1 MGSEYTFAESKTW
14 EVLRAVKD
22 KSNYTRR
29 LVRYRVWRAGENNED
44 WRIQIEDE
52 DNDIKNFYL
61 PAAVVD
67 IMRREDVKKELK
79 S

>member
-1 MGSEYTFAESKTW
+1 MASEYTFAESKTW

-29 LVRYRVWRAGENNED
+29 IVRYRIWRAGENDED

-52 DNDIKNFYL
+52 SHTETFYL
-61 PAAVVD
+61 PGAVVD
-67 IMRREDVKKELK
+67 VMRREEVKKDLK